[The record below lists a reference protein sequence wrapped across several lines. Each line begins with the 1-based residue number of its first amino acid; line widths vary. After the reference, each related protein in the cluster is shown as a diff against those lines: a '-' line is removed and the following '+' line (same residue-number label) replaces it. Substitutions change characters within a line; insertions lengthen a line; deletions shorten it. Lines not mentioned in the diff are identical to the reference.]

1 MKDTNVFKNMY
12 THSHTHT
19 DIFVYIFKKSSI
31 SYKIKRKWLPM
42 AEERNKVK
50 EISLNVLFYRF
61 DFKNDVYHLHIYN
74 GKIFLDYL

>member
-1 MKDTNVFKNMY
+1 
-12 THSHTHT
+12 
-19 DIFVYIFKKSSI
+19 
-31 SYKIKRKWLPM
+31 M